1 MAESEHRAAH
11 AESAR
16 LVSLAETEDQ
26 PKYGRG
32 AADGQAHQCRGG
44 GTSLAVEKCEAEDRG
59 DDHAHHKHSQEASN
73 DHSSR

>member
-11 AESAR
+11 AESAC
-16 LVSLAETEDQ
+16 LVSLAKTEDQ
-26 PKYGRG
+26 AKYGRG

-59 DDHAHHKHSQEASN
+59 DHHAHHKHSQEVSN
-73 DHSSR
+73 DHSGR

>member
-1 MAESEHRAAH
+1 MAGPENRAAH
-11 AESAR
+11 AELAR
-16 LVSLAETEDQ
+16 LVSRAETEDQ
-26 PKYGRG
+26 AKYGRG

-59 DDHAHHKHSQEASN
+59 GDHAYHKDSQEASN